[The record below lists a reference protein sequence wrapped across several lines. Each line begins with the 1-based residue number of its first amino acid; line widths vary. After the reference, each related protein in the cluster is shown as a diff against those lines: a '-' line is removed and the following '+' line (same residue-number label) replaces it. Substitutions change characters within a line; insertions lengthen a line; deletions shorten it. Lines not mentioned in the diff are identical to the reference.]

1 MLQMLQIA
9 AYAAGKKP
17 PPLKYWRRQ
26 RGDTVRLSG
35 LILTAAA
42 TTVSLAVLGIV
53 TSPIWLSILLLTRLR
68 NMGARQGMENASV
81 SLQVVR
87 DTLNGCPVDF
97 KVDFEDDGENSG
109 GLASPYSCSEEQQQS
124 NDTLVNGEQLLDSF
138 LNGCHSDMADNT
150 SL

>member
-26 RGDTVRLSG
+26 PGDTVRLSG

-42 TTVSLAVLGIV
+42 TTVSIAVLGIV
-53 TSPIWLSILLLTRLR
+53 TSPIWLTILLLTRLR
-68 NMGARQGMENASV
+68 NMGARQGVENTSV
-81 SLQVVR
+81 SLHVMR
-87 DTLNGCPVDF
+87 DTLNGSPA
-97 KVDFEDDGENSG
+97 DFEDDGENIG
-109 GLASPYSCSEEQQQS
+109 GLASPFSCSEEQQQS
-124 NDTLVNGEQLLDSF
+124 NDILVNGEQLLDSF
-138 LNGCHSDMADNT
+138 LNGYNNDMADNT